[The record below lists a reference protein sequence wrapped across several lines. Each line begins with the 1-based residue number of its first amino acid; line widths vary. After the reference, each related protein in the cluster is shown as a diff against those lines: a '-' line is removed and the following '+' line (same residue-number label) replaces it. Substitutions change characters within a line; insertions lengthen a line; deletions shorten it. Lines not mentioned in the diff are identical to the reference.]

1 MQVKSP
7 TPTTSSSHTPLGTPP
22 AYKRVEHKEGKTT
35 NNNNGTKDS
44 SNNNNKNQSEVR
56 KRKDSMRSILGSS
69 PISKK
74 TNETTAKPRVAMPT
88 GKKEAH
94 IVTKPDTNKFSIRK
108 EKKQTAP
115 LPEYLARHVT
125 PSPDYPLI
133 TTPNNNNNKS
143 NNNNVEQP
151 AIPSKTKYS
160 SDMPHLPPRT
170 TPSPDYLGS
179 RTIPSPDY
187 LSSRYCHRS
196 NS

>member
-1 MQVKSP
+1 MKHHTQVTSP
-7 TPTTSSSHTPLGTPP
+7 TPTISSSHTPMGTPP
-22 AYKRVEHKEGKTT
+22 AYKRVEHKDRKTT
-35 NNNNGTKDS
+35 NNNNRTNDF
-44 SNNNNKNQSEVR
+44 SNNSNSKNQSEVPI
-56 KRKDSMRSILGSS
+56 RKDSMRSIFGKS

-74 TNETTAKPRVAMPT
+74 TNETSAKPRVAMPT
-88 GKKEAH
+88 GKKEAN

-108 EKKQTAP
+108 EKKQTAS

-133 TTPNNNNNKS
+133 TTPNINNNNKS

-179 RTIPSPDY
+179 RAIPSPDY
-187 LSSRYCHRS
+187 LSSR
-196 NS
+196 

>member
-1 MQVKSP
+1 MNSDV
-7 TPTTSSSHTPLGTPP
+7 
-22 AYKRVEHKEGKTT
+22 
-35 NNNNGTKDS
+35 

-56 KRKDSMRSILGSS
+56 KRKDSMSSILGSS
-69 PISKK
+69 PIS
-74 TNETTAKPRVAMPT
+74 TTAKPRVAMPT

-133 TTPNNNNNKS
+133 TTPNINPNKNNKS
-143 NNNNVEQP
+143 NNNNIDQP
-151 AIPSKTKYS
+151 AIPSKTKNCT
-160 SDMPHLPPRT
+160 DMPHLPPRT

-179 RTIPSPDY
+179 RAIPSPDY
-187 LSSRYCHRS
+187 LSSRYCLWFNDIWYFRQ
-196 NS
+196 